1 MPEVLQIIGTIL
13 LLVVGVGII
22 LYVLFRKS
30 PVKTAEPEDET
41 ADETEDEA
49 EETDDIPEGDAPAK
63 IEREGEEP
71 ERDE

>member
-30 PVKTAEPEDET
+30 PVKTAEPEEDT
-41 ADETEDEA
+41 TDTTEENED
-49 EETDDIPEGDAPAK
+49 ETDDIPEGDAPAK
-63 IEREGEEP
+63 IESDGDP
-71 ERDE
+71 ERND